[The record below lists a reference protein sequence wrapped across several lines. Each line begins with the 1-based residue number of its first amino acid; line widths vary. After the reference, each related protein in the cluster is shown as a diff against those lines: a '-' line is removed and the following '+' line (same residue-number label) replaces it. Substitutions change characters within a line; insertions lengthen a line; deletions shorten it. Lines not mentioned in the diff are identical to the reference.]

1 MKGGVIPKLLNKSV
15 INKDCFKRKVPIL
28 LLNDKKMSKI
38 CYTNKNSNIFHK
50 ISQAQSKKNM
60 DFVYQKNKIKRS
72 SISNGLSM
80 NSNILLSK
88 NKRAI
93 SSEKNSVIS
102 SINNSSIKNHKNQS
116 QNYDYLEYIK
126 KYIYGS
132 NSKSKANYY
141 NNSIT
146 ERNITKFDN
155 GIYGNT
161 YSHSCYNEDVKN
173 NFDFTLDD
181 RHMKNIKP
189 DPEPFPKKYNDYYT
203 VVNKNV
209 SFIPNRKFSYEQT
222 IPYSQI
228 SQKDMIV
235 DMDINS
241 NDVDQKLLF
250 VLKNL
255 KTENLYQIFIKNG
268 IYFRDLFLLSKD
280 DLVEIKVPIGPRN
293 RILYFIKLFNKSAKN
308 YDFEELNNFFKD
320 KKDNKKIE
328 AYHNLKKISIPHPSR
343 NLNTI
348 ASINSMNGKRKLN
361 TNRLKNINSSKYK
374 QNLKL
379 SLVSLLYDNK
389 KQLNP
394 KNNDSLSSKKLNGVN
409 IVEHYECDTS
419 KIKGKPNELIID
431 EIINNKKKS
440 YSVHFDTYG
449 NNNNSNGYYGNIIS
463 KKNIVNK
470 KEVKN
475 KKTKKNN
482 PIPIPK
488 KPNRVNSVK
497 YLNKY
502 TPVNTNFN
510 TNLTYRRNPN
520 GAGNSNMKN
529 KKKTLQESYER
540 IRQHYELFKRNREKY
555 GKEMFNSF
563 KEI

>member
-1 MKGGVIPKLLNKSV
+1 MKGGVIPKLLNKSA

-28 LLNDKKMSKI
+28 LLNDKNISKI
-38 CYTNKNSNIFHK
+38 NHKNKNSIIFHK
-50 ISQAQSKKNM
+50 ISQAQSKKSK
-60 DFVYQKNKIKRS
+60 DFVYQKNKISKS
-72 SISNGLSM
+72 SQSNGLSM
-80 NSNILLSK
+80 NSNTLLSK

-93 SSEKNSVIS
+93 SSEKNSIIS
-102 SINNSSIKNHKNQS
+102 SINNSSIKNNKNQS

-132 NSKSKANYY
+132 QSKSKAVYY

-146 ERNITKFDN
+146 ERNKTKFDN

-173 NFDFTLDD
+173 NFEFTFDD
-181 RHMKNIKP
+181 RHIKDIKP

-209 SFIPNRKFSYEQT
+209 SFIPNRKYSYEQT
-222 IPYSQI
+222 IPSSQI

-241 NDVDQKLLF
+241 NEVDQKLLF

-255 KTENLYQIFIKNG
+255 KIDNLYQLFIKNG

-308 YDFEELNNFFKD
+308 YDFEELYNFFKD

-389 KQLNP
+389 KQQKP
-394 KNNDSLSSKKLNGVN
+394 KNNDTFSSKKLNGVN

-440 YSVHFDTYG
+440 YSVHFDTYDN
-449 NNNNSNGYYGNIIS
+449 NNNNSNGYYGNILS

-470 KEVKN
+470 KT
-475 KKTKKNN
+475 KKMKKNN

-502 TPVNTNFN
+502 SPVNTNFN
-510 TNLTYRRNPN
+510 TNF
-520 GAGNSNMKN
+520 NSNVKN

-540 IRQHYELFKRNREKY
+540 IRQNYELFKRNKEKY
-555 GKEMFNSF
+555 GKEMYNSF